1 MRFARARAF
10 NALAHADMRRILTS
24 LIGAAAVF
32 VTAVAVYVA
41 VTLPPRAL
49 GVTAVRDPRVVWGA
63 YHVHSDRS
71 DGGGSVE
78 DIALAAADAGLHFV
92 ILTDHG
98 DGTRVPDPPQYRHGV
113 LVIDAVELN
122 STGGHVVALNLR
134 DGAPFP
140 LAGETRDVIEDVH
153 RFGGLAIAAHP
164 DSPRPGLRWRARG
177 PQELDGIEWINLDSA
192 WRAHGPWTLSGV
204 GLRSLVR
211 GPEAIATLLTTPLPG
226 LALADSTNRTNRTVV
241 LAALDAHAR
250 LGADADHG
258 ASGGWGVSF
267 PSYRTLFRTL
277 AQAVR
282 IRAPWSGNAADD
294 SAALLA
300 GLSQGRAFSV
310 TRALA
315 DGLPSVTFSA
325 RQGDR
330 LVEMGGELPGGAQTE
345 FLVEVGGLPDVRLQL
360 LRDGRPVAQGRNGL
374 RAPVNGEA
382 GAYRVEMYAGEH
394 AVPWV
399 VTNAIRL
406 ARQMPGAGAG
416 PLGPGGG
423 GAAEGGAIESLAVAV
438 RPDAWKIEA
447 DPATRASL
455 TVEGSE
461 LRLSYKLA
469 GGAPSG
475 QYVALST
482 SAAGDLPLTRIELML
497 RSPRPMRVSVQV
509 RTPGGTDGYRWR
521 RSVFVDA
528 TPRPLSIRLSE
539 LEPIERGSTL
549 RPNVA
554 RVQSVLLVIDTV
566 NALPGSAGE
575 LVVVQARL
583 VPGRPAG

>member
-1 MRFARARAF
+1 
-10 NALAHADMRRILTS
+10 MRRIFTS
-24 LIGAAAVF
+24 LIGATAVF
-32 VTAVAVYVA
+32 VAAVAVYVA
-41 VTLPPRAL
+41 ATLPPRAR
-49 GVTAVRDPRVVWGA
+49 GVSAAPDPRVVWGA

-71 DGGGSVE
+71 DGGGSVDE
-78 DIALAAADAGLHFV
+78 IARAAADAGLHFV

-98 DGTRVPDPPQYRHGV
+98 DGTRAPDPPQYRHGV

-134 DGAPFP
+134 DVAPFP

-192 WRAHGPWTLSGV
+192 WRANGVWTLAGV
-204 GLRSLVR
+204 ALRSLFR
-211 GPEAIATLLTTPLPG
+211 GPEAIATLIATPLPG
-226 LALADSTNRTNRTVV
+226 LALADATNRTNRTVV
-241 LAALDAHAR
+241 VAALDAHAR

-258 ASGGWGVSF
+258 AGGGRGVSF

-282 IRAPWSGNAADD
+282 LRAPWSGTAADD

-310 TRALA
+310 TRAFA
-315 DGLPSVTFSA
+315 DGLPPVTFTA

-330 LVEMGGELPGGAQTE
+330 QVEMGGELPGGAPTE
-345 FLVEVGGLPDVRLQL
+345 FVAEVGGGLTDVRLQL
-360 LRDGRPVAQGRNGL
+360 LRDGRPVAQGRGTL
-374 RAPVNGEA
+374 RAQVNGEA
-382 GAYRVEMYAGEH
+382 GAYRFEAHVGDQ

-399 VTNAIRL
+399 VSNPIHL
-406 ARQMPGAGAG
+406 ARQMPIAG

-423 GAAEGGAIESLAVAV
+423 GAAEGAALEALAVTV

-447 DPATRASL
+447 DPATRSSL

-461 LRLSYKLA
+461 IRLSYQLA
-469 GGAPSG
+469 GGAPAG

-482 SAAGDLPLTRIELML
+482 SASGELPLMRIELTL

-521 RSVFVDA
+521 RSVFVDS

-539 LEPIERGSTL
+539 LEPVERGSPL

-554 RVQSVLLVIDTV
+554 KVQSVLLVIDTL
-566 NALPGSAGE
+566 NARPGSAGE

-583 VPGRPAG
+583 VPGKAG